1 MGGRAAEELFIGED
15 KVTTGCSSDLQRA
28 TNMAYAYIRDLG
40 MLDKEIFINQ
50 EARNMSQEYR
60 YKVDKISQNYLKES
74 LSRTKELLQKNK
86 KVFDVMVE
94 KLVEKETL
102 SADEL

>member
-1 MGGRAAEELFIGED
+1 
-15 KVTTGCSSDLQRA
+15 
-28 TNMAYAYIRDLG
+28 
-40 MLDKEIFINQ
+40 
-50 EARNMSQEYR
+50 MSQEYR

-74 LSRTKELLQKNK
+74 LSRTKELLKNNK

-102 SADEL
+102 SADELQEILKNA